1 MFKFS
6 YVMGKALIGEL
17 PCQMIGL
24 VLSLLSGSQLLKET
38 KGSRFF
44 SLQID
49 TILEVSLSRE
59 ANRKLTLKVTIT
71 TAADGIH
78 KYFFIVFRRK

>member
-17 PCQMIGL
+17 PCPMVIL

-49 TILEVSLSRE
+49 TIL
-59 ANRKLTLKVTIT
+59 
-71 TAADGIH
+71 GG
-78 KYFFIVFRRK
+78 FIVQGSKQEVNP